1 MANSV
6 NKVILVGRLGKD
18 PEIKYTQQQV
28 AIARFSL
35 ATDEQWTD
43 KSGEKQ
49 RRTEWHN
56 IVAWDKLAEICHK
69 YLVKGKLVYIE
80 GRLQTQTWEDKDKN
94 KRTRTEIRADN
105 MVMLSPATGAGS
117 ASEMGGSAPAV
128 RETEA
133 APEAAPEIG
142 DDDVP
147 F

>member
-18 PEIKYTQQQV
+18 PETKYTTQGTPV
-28 AIARFSL
+28 VKFPM

-56 IVAWDKLAEICHK
+56 IVAWTKLGEICQK

-80 GRLQTQTWEDKDKN
+80 GRLQTQTWDDKEGK
-94 KRTRTEIRADN
+94 KHYRTEIRADS
-105 MVMLSPATGAGS
+105 MVMLSPAPGGGGGMAGTS
-117 ASEMGGSAPAV
+117 PQATPEPEPAG
-128 RETEA
+128 E
-133 APEAAPEIG
+133 PAPEIN

>member
-18 PEIKYTQQQV
+18 PETKYTTQGTSV
-28 AIARFSL
+28 VKFPM

-56 IVAWDKLAEICHK
+56 IVAWTKLGEICQK

-80 GRLQTQTWEDKDKN
+80 GRLQTQTWDDKEGK
-94 KRTRTEIRADN
+94 KHYRTEIRADN
-105 MVMLSPATGAGS
+105 MVMLSS
-117 ASEMGGSAPAV
+117 APGGGGGMAGGSAQATPEPEPAG
-128 RETEA
+128 E
-133 APEAAPEIG
+133 PAPEIG